1 MAGRRRDFWGAAGA
15 FPGASIGN
23 VSADSLPA
31 CGAIFPPPPFLFFF
45 PFSFSQ
51 NILNAFPSF
60 SIQESSLAFHPAE
73 TPLQLSSCKL
83 RRFRE
88 APVPLDFRKY
98 DGFFFF
104 SFSVSL
110 APWPG
115 CRCAR
120 QSRGVGSVPMAW
132 RGSSPLRW
140 SHCRA
145 QQQNFLS
152 SAVECDFK
160 LSVSDSR
167 GRVAYFAATVFTLIF

>member
-104 SFSVSL
+104 LSL
-110 APWPG
+110 SLSLRGQAADVRGNLAAWALCPWPG
-115 CRCAR
+115 VARPLCAGATAER
-120 QSRGVGSVPMAW
+120 SSRI
-132 RGSSPLRW
+132 SSPAL
-140 SHCRA
+140 
-145 QQQNFLS
+145 
-152 SAVECDFK
+152 
-160 LSVSDSR
+160 
-167 GRVAYFAATVFTLIF
+167 